1 MSHLLQIKASLFDS
15 EKGQGVS
22 SQLSGELI
30 AKLAQLGIGSQVTLA
45 DFSVQPVPHLD
56 AQRLQAL
63 MTPADRRTAAQADM
77 VEYADGLISQL
88 QDADELV
95 IGVPMYNFAIP
106 SMLSSW
112 IDHIARAG
120 VTFKYTD
127 QGAVGLLTNKKVYL
141 VVAMG
146 GKHNEGETD
155 HMRPYLRT
163 VMGFLGLSDIEV
175 IVADGLN
182 MGEEARNLALANA
195 RTQIDQV
202 VSLRKMQLH
211 AA

>member
-1 MSHLLQIKASLFDS
+1 MSHLLQLKTSLFDS
-15 EKGQGVS
+15 EEGQGVS
-22 SQLSGELI
+22 SQLSDELI
-30 AKLAQLGIGSQVTLA
+30 AKLTPLGIGSHVALA
-45 DFSVQPVPHLD
+45 DFSEQPVPHLD
-56 AQRLQAL
+56 AKRLKAL
-63 MTPADRRTAAQADM
+63 MTPAEDRTTEQGVM

-106 SMLSSW
+106 SMLKAW
-112 IDHIARAG
+112 IDHVARAG

-163 VMGFLGLSDIEV
+163 MLSFLGLNDIE
-175 IVADGLN
+175 IIIADGLN
-182 MGEEARNLALANA
+182 MGDEARNVGLQQA
-195 RTQIDQV
+195 RAQIEKA
-202 VSLRKMQLH
+202 VSLRKRQLQ